1 MSKKGKR
8 LREFEKNNREFNIS
22 EAQRQRREKHS
33 AERERKKLREVSAA
47 EADGKGKAGKK
58 GKKKN
63 KIVDVKRFITGV
75 IILIFITSI
84 VVSGVKILKLQSERD
99 KLLETRATLTELKE
113 DLTAEMEQ
121 IDSAEYMERQARK
134 ELKMIKSGEILF
146 LVSDEETT
154 GEEEAQ

>member
-1 MSKKGKR
+1 M
-8 LREFEKNNREFNIS
+8 
-22 EAQRQRREKHS
+22 
-33 AERERKKLREVSAA
+33 
-47 EADGKGKAGKK
+47 
-58 GKKKN
+58 
-63 KIVDVKRFITGV
+63 IV
-75 IILIFITSI
+75 LIFITSI
-84 VVSGVKILKLQSERD
+84 VVSGIKILKLQSERD

-121 IDSAEYMERQARK
+121 IDSAEYIERQARK